1 MRNFGLIGQS
11 LVHSFSKD
19 YFNKK
24 FKTENIDALYSN
36 FEIENTSSLR
46 DLFSNHNLSGLN
58 VTIPFKQKV
67 ISQLD
72 SLDEISQEIDAV
84 NTIKPFFKNNKLVSL
99 KGYNTDVYGFKQM
112 VKPYLKSQHTK
123 ALILGT
129 GGASKAVAYVLN
141 AYNIEVNFISR
152 KKLPT
157 LNNYFTWN
165 QINSHMVAGHYLIIN
180 TTPVGMYPNID
191 KVIKIAYDSLTSK
204 HLVIDLIYNPE
215 QTLFLKKAF
224 LKNAKILNGYQMLVH
239 QALKA
244 WDIWESSNIIK

>member
-1 MRNFGLIGQS
+1 MRNFGLIGKS

-24 FKTENIDALYSN
+24 FKEEDIDALYSN
-36 FEIENTSSLR
+36 FELDNISNLKE
-46 DLFSNHNLSGLN
+46 LFSDYKLSGLN

-84 NTIKPFFKNNKLVSL
+84 NTIKPFFDNNKLVSL
-99 KGYNTDVYGFKQM
+99 KGYNTDVFGFQQM
-112 VKPYLKSQHTK
+112 VKPYLKSHHTK

-141 AYNIEVNFISR
+141 SLNIDVNFISR
-152 KKLPT
+152 NNFPS

-165 QINSHMVAGHYLIIN
+165 ELNSHMVAGHYLIIN
-180 TTPVGMYPNID
+180 TTPIGMYPDVEQEI
-191 KVIKIAYDSLTSK
+191 IISYDNLTSK

-215 QTLFLKKAF
+215 QTLFLKKSL
-224 LKNAKILNGYQMLVH
+224 LKNAQILNGYQMLVH

>member
-1 MRNFGLIGQS
+1 LRNFGLIGKS

-24 FKTENIDALYSN
+24 FKTDNIDALYSN
-36 FEIENTSSLR
+36 FEIDNISGLR
-46 DLFSNHNLSGLN
+46 DLFLTHNLFGLN

-72 SLDEISQEIDAV
+72 SLDEISQQIDAV
-84 NTIKPFFKNNKLVSL
+84 NTIKPFFKNNKLIFL
-99 KGYNTDVYGFKQM
+99 KGYNTDVYGFQQM
-112 VKPYLKSQHTK
+112 VKPYLKSHHTK

-141 AYNIEVNFISR
+141 AFNIGVNFISR
-152 KKLPT
+152 NNFPS
-157 LNNYFTWN
+157 LNNYFTWD
-165 QINSHMVAGHYLIIN
+165 QLNSHMVAGHYLIIN
-180 TTPVGMYPNID
+180 TTPVGMYPGVD
-191 KVIKIAYDSLTSK
+191 QEIKISYDNLTSK

-215 QTLFLKKAF
+215 QTIFLKKAL
-224 LKNAKILNGYQMLVH
+224 LKNAQILNGYQMLVH

-244 WDIWESSNIIK
+244 WNIWESSNIIK

>member
-1 MRNFGLIGQS
+1 MRNFGLIGKS

-24 FKTENIDALYSN
+24 FKTDNIDALYSN
-36 FEIENTSSLR
+36 FEIDNISGLK
-46 DLFSNHNLSGLN
+46 DLFLTHNLFGLN

-72 SLDEISQEIDAV
+72 SLDEISQQIDAV
-84 NTIKPFFKNNKLVSL
+84 NTIKPFFKNNKLIFL
-99 KGYNTDVYGFKQM
+99 KGYNTDVYGFQQM
-112 VKPYLKSQHTK
+112 VKPYLKSHHTK

-141 AYNIEVNFISR
+141 AFNIGVNFISR
-152 KKLPT
+152 NNFPS
-157 LNNYFTWN
+157 LNNYFTWD
-165 QINSHMVAGHYLIIN
+165 QLNSHMVAGHYLIIN
-180 TTPVGMYPNID
+180 TTPVGMYPGVD
-191 KVIKIAYDSLTSK
+191 QEIKISYDNLTSK

-215 QTLFLKKAF
+215 QTIFLKKAL
-224 LKNAKILNGYQMLVH
+224 LKNAQILNGYQMLVH

-244 WDIWESSNIIK
+244 WNIWESSNIIK

>member
-24 FKTENIDALYSN
+24 FKTENIDAFYSN
-36 FEIENTSSLR
+36 FEIDNISSLR
-46 DLFSNHNLSGLN
+46 DLFSNHKLSGLN

-72 SLDEISQEIDAV
+72 SLDEISQEIDSV
-84 NTIKPFFKNNKLVSL
+84 NTIKSFFKNKKLVSL

-112 VKPYLKSQHTK
+112 VKPYLKSHHTK
-123 ALILGT
+123 ALVLGT

-152 KKLPT
+152 NKYPSK
-157 LNNYFTWN
+157 NNYFTWT
-165 QINSHMVAGHYLIIN
+165 QLNSHMVAGHYLIIN
-180 TTPVGMYPNID
+180 TTPVGMYPNVD
-191 KVIKIAYDSLTSK
+191 QEIKISYENLTSK
-204 HLVIDLIYNPE
+204 HLVIDLIYNPA

-224 LKNAKILNGYQMLVH
+224 FKNAQILNGYQMLVH
-239 QALKA
+239 QAHKA
-244 WDIWESSNIIK
+244 WDIWESSNINK

>member
-1 MRNFGLIGQS
+1 MRNFGLIGKS

-24 FKTENIDALYSN
+24 FKEENIDALYSN
-36 FEIENTSSLR
+36 FELEEIPSLKE
-46 DLFSNHNLSGLN
+46 LFSDYKLSGLN

-67 ISQLD
+67 ISHLD
-72 SLDEISQEIDAV
+72 SLDEISHEINAV
-84 NTIKPFFKNNKLVSL
+84 NTIKPFFDNNKLVSL
-99 KGYNTDVYGFKQM
+99 KGYNTDVYGFQKM
-112 VKPYLKSQHTK
+112 VKPYLKSHHTK

-141 AYNIEVNFISR
+141 SFNIEVNFISR
-152 KKLPT
+152 NNFPS

-165 QINSHMVAGHYLIIN
+165 QLNSHMVAGHYLIIN
-180 TTPVGMYPNID
+180 TTPIGMYPDVDQEI
-191 KVIKIAYDSLTSK
+191 IISYDNLTSK

-215 QTLFLKKAF
+215 QTLFLKKAL
-224 LKNAKILNGYQMLVH
+224 LKNAQILNGYQMLVH

>member
-24 FKTENIDALYSN
+24 FKTENIDAFYYN
-36 FEIENTSSLR
+36 FEIDNISCLR
-46 DLFSNHNLSGLN
+46 NLFSKHKLSGLN

-72 SLDEISQEIDAV
+72 SLDKISQEIDSV
-84 NTIKPFFKNNKLVSL
+84 NTIKSFFKNKKLVSL

-112 VKPYLKSQHTK
+112 LKPYLKSHHTK
-123 ALILGT
+123 ALVLGT
-129 GGASKAVAYVLN
+129 GGTSKAVAYVLN

-152 KKLPT
+152 NKYPSK
-157 LNNYFTWN
+157 NNYFTLT
-165 QINSHMVAGHYLIIN
+165 QLNSHIVAGHYLIIN
-180 TTPVGMYPNID
+180 TTPVGMYPNVD
-191 KVIKIAYDSLTSK
+191 KEIKISYENLTSK
-204 HLVIDLIYNPE
+204 HLVIDLIYNPA

-224 LKNAKILNGYQMLVH
+224 FKNAQILNGYQMLVH
-239 QALKA
+239 QAHKA
-244 WDIWESSNIIK
+244 WDIWESSNINK

>member
-1 MRNFGLIGQS
+1 LRNFGLIGQS

-24 FKTENIDALYSN
+24 FKTENIDAFYSN
-36 FEIENTSSLR
+36 FEIDNISSLR
-46 DLFSNHNLSGLN
+46 DLFSNHKLSGLN

-72 SLDEISQEIDAV
+72 SLDEISQEIDSV
-84 NTIKPFFKNNKLVSL
+84 NTIKSFFKNKKLVSL

-112 VKPYLKSQHTK
+112 LKPYLKSHHTK
-123 ALILGT
+123 ALVLGT

-152 KKLPT
+152 NKYPSK
-157 LNNYFTWN
+157 NNYFTWT
-165 QINSHMVAGHYLIIN
+165 QLNSHMVAGHYLIIN
-180 TTPVGMYPNID
+180 TTPVGMYPNVD
-191 KVIKIAYDSLTSK
+191 KEIKISYENLTSK
-204 HLVIDLIYNPE
+204 HLVIDLIYNPA

-224 LKNAKILNGYQMLVH
+224 FKNAQILNGYQMLVH
-239 QALKA
+239 QAHKA
-244 WDIWESSNIIK
+244 WDIWESSNINK

>member
-1 MRNFGLIGQS
+1 LRNFGLIGKS

-24 FKTENIDALYSN
+24 FKTDNIDALYSN
-36 FEIENTSSLR
+36 FEIDNISGLR
-46 DLFSNHNLSGLN
+46 DLFLTHNLFGLN

-72 SLDEISQEIDAV
+72 SLDEISQQIDAV
-84 NTIKPFFKNNKLVSL
+84 NTIKPFFKNNKLIFL
-99 KGYNTDVYGFKQM
+99 KGYNTDVYGFQQM
-112 VKPYLKSQHTK
+112 VKPYLKSHHTK

-141 AYNIEVNFISR
+141 AFNIGVNFISR
-152 KKLPT
+152 NNFPS
-157 LNNYFTWN
+157 LNNYFTWD
-165 QINSHMVAGHYLIIN
+165 QLNSHMVAGHYLIIN
-180 TTPVGMYPNID
+180 TTPVGMYPGVD
-191 KVIKIAYDSLTSK
+191 HEIKISYDNLTSK

-215 QTLFLKKAF
+215 QTIFLKKAL
-224 LKNAKILNGYQMLVH
+224 LKNAQILNGYQMLVH

-244 WDIWESSNIIK
+244 WNIWESSNIIK

>member
-1 MRNFGLIGQS
+1 MRNFGLIGKS

-24 FKTENIDALYSN
+24 FKTDNIDALYSN
-36 FEIENTSSLR
+36 FEIDNISGLR
-46 DLFSNHNLSGLN
+46 DLFLTHNLFGLN

-72 SLDEISQEIDAV
+72 SLDEISQQIDAV
-84 NTIKPFFKNNKLVSL
+84 NTIKPFFKNNKLIFL
-99 KGYNTDVYGFKQM
+99 KGYNTDVYGFQQM
-112 VKPYLKSQHTK
+112 VKPYLKSHHTK

-141 AYNIEVNFISR
+141 AFNIGVNFISR
-152 KKLPT
+152 NNFPS
-157 LNNYFTWN
+157 LNNYFTWD
-165 QINSHMVAGHYLIIN
+165 QLNSHMVAGHYLIIN
-180 TTPVGMYPNID
+180 TTPVGMYPGVD
-191 KVIKIAYDSLTSK
+191 QEIKISYDNLTSK

-215 QTLFLKKAF
+215 QTIFLKKAL
-224 LKNAKILNGYQMLVH
+224 LKNAQILNGYQMLVH

-244 WDIWESSNIIK
+244 WNIWESSNIIK

>member
-112 VKPYLKSQHTK
+112 VKPYLKSHHTK
-123 ALILGT
+123 ALVLGT

-165 QINSHMVAGHYLIIN
+165 QINSHMVAQHYLIIN
-180 TTPVGMYPNID
+180 TTPVGMYPNVD
-191 KVIKIAYDSLTSK
+191 KEIKIAYDSLTSK

-215 QTLFLKKAF
+215 QTLFLKKAL

>member
-11 LVHSFSKD
+11 LIHSFSKD

-36 FEIENTSSLR
+36 FEIDNISTLR
-46 DLFSNHNLSGLN
+46 DLFSDFKLSGLN

-72 SLDEISQEIDAV
+72 SLDEISQKIDAV
-84 NTIKPFFKNNKLVSL
+84 NTIKPFFKNNKLISL
-99 KGYNTDVYGFKQM
+99 KGYNTDVYGFQQM
-112 VKPYLKSQHTK
+112 LKPYLKSHHTK
-123 ALILGT
+123 ALVLGT

-141 AYNIEVNFISR
+141 AYNIDVNFISR
-152 KKLPT
+152 NKFPS

-165 QINSHMVAGHYLIIN
+165 QLNSHMVAGHYIIIN
-180 TTPVGMYPNID
+180 TTPVGMYPD
-191 KVIKIAYDSLTSK
+191 VDQEIKISYDNLTSK
-204 HLVIDLIYNPE
+204 HLVIDLIYNPD
-215 QTLFLKKAF
+215 QTLFLKKAL
-224 LKNAKILNGYQMLVH
+224 LKNAQTLNGYQMLVH

-244 WDIWESSNIIK
+244 WNIWESSNIIK

>member
-1 MRNFGLIGQS
+1 LRNFGLIGQS

-24 FKTENIDALYSN
+24 FKTENIDAFYSN
-36 FEIENTSSLR
+36 FEIDNISSLR
-46 DLFSNHNLSGLN
+46 DLFSNHKLSGLN

-72 SLDEISQEIDAV
+72 SLDEISQEIDSV
-84 NTIKPFFKNNKLVSL
+84 NTIKSFFKNKKLVSL

-112 VKPYLKSQHTK
+112 LKPYLKSHHTK
-123 ALILGT
+123 ALVLGT

-152 KKLPT
+152 NKYPSK
-157 LNNYFTWN
+157 NNYFTWTQLN
-165 QINSHMVAGHYLIIN
+165 CHMVAGHYLIIN
-180 TTPVGMYPNID
+180 TTPVGMYPNVD
-191 KVIKIAYDSLTSK
+191 KEIKISYENLTSK
-204 HLVIDLIYNPE
+204 HLVIDLIYNPA

-224 LKNAKILNGYQMLVH
+224 FKNAQILNGYQMLVH
-239 QALKA
+239 QAHKA
-244 WDIWESSNIIK
+244 WDIWESSNINK

>member
-11 LVHSFSKD
+11 LIHSFSKD

-36 FEIENTSSLR
+36 FEIDNISSLR
-46 DLFSNHNLSGLN
+46 DLFSDFKLSGLN

-72 SLDEISQEIDAV
+72 SLDEISQKIDAV

-99 KGYNTDVYGFKQM
+99 KGYNTDVYGFQQM
-112 VKPYLKSQHTK
+112 LKPHLKSHHTK
-123 ALILGT
+123 ALVLGT
-129 GGASKAVAYVLN
+129 GGASKAVSYVLN
-141 AYNIEVNFISR
+141 AYNIDVNFISR
-152 KKLPT
+152 NKFPS

-165 QINSHMVAGHYLIIN
+165 QLNSHMVAGHYLIIN
-180 TTPVGMYPNID
+180 TTPLGMYPD
-191 KVIKIAYDSLTSK
+191 LDQEIKISYDNLTFK
-204 HLVIDLIYNPE
+204 HLVIDLIYNPD
-215 QTLFLKKAF
+215 QTLFLKKAL
-224 LKNAKILNGYQMLVH
+224 LKNAQIINGYQMLVY

-244 WDIWESSNIIK
+244 WDIWES

>member
-24 FKTENIDALYSN
+24 FKTENIDAFYSN
-36 FEIENTSSLR
+36 FEIDNISSLR
-46 DLFSNHNLSGLN
+46 DLFSNHKLSGLN

-72 SLDEISQEIDAV
+72 SLDEISQEIDSV
-84 NTIKPFFKNNKLVSL
+84 NTIKSFFKNKKLVSL

-112 VKPYLKSQHTK
+112 LKPYLKSHHTK
-123 ALILGT
+123 ALVLGT

-152 KKLPT
+152 NKYPSK
-157 LNNYFTWN
+157 NNYFTWT
-165 QINSHMVAGHYLIIN
+165 QLNSHMVAGHYLIIN
-180 TTPVGMYPNID
+180 TTPVGMYPNVD
-191 KVIKIAYDSLTSK
+191 QEIKISYENLTSK
-204 HLVIDLIYNPE
+204 HLVIDLIYNPA

-224 LKNAKILNGYQMLVH
+224 FKNAQILNGYQMLVH
-239 QALKA
+239 QAHKA
-244 WDIWESSNIIK
+244 WDIWESSNINK

>member
-1 MRNFGLIGQS
+1 MRDFGLIGQS
-11 LVHSFSKD
+11 LVHSFSKE
-19 YFNKK
+19 YFNQK

-36 FEIENTSSLR
+36 FEIKNTSSLR

-112 VKPYLKSQHTK
+112 LKPYLKSHHTK
-123 ALILGT
+123 ALVLGT

-152 KKLPT
+152 NKFPSK
-157 LNNYFTWN
+157 NNYFTWN
-165 QINSHMVAGHYLIIN
+165 QLNSHMVAGHYLIIN
-180 TTPVGMYPNID
+180 TTPVGMYPYVD
-191 KVIKIAYDSLTSK
+191 QEIKISYDNLTSK

-215 QTLFLKKAF
+215 QTLFLKKAL
-224 LKNAKILNGYQMLVH
+224 LKNAQILNGYQMLVH

-244 WDIWESSNIIK
+244 WNIWESSNIIK

>member
-19 YFNKK
+19 FFNKK
-24 FKTENIDALYSN
+24 FKTENIDAFYSN
-36 FEIENTSSLR
+36 FEIDNISCLR
-46 DLFSNHNLSGLN
+46 NLFSKHKLSGLN

-72 SLDEISQEIDAV
+72 SLDKISQEIDSV
-84 NTIKPFFKNNKLVSL
+84 NTIKSFFKNKKLVSL

-112 VKPYLKSQHTK
+112 LKPYLKSHHTK
-123 ALILGT
+123 ALVLGT

-152 KKLPT
+152 NKYPSK
-157 LNNYFTWN
+157 NNYFTWN
-165 QINSHMVAGHYLIIN
+165 ELNSHMVAGHYLIIN
-180 TTPVGMYPNID
+180 TTPIGMYPNVD
-191 KVIKIAYDSLTSK
+191 KEIKISYENLTSK
-204 HLVIDLIYNPE
+204 HLVIDLIYNPTH
-215 QTLFLKKAF
+215 TLFLKKALF
-224 LKNAKILNGYQMLVH
+224 KNAQILNGYQMLVH

>member
-11 LVHSFSKD
+11 LIHSFSKD

-36 FEIENTSSLR
+36 FEIDNISTLR
-46 DLFSNHNLSGLN
+46 DLFSDFKLSGLN

-72 SLDEISQEIDAV
+72 SLDEISQKIDAV
-84 NTIKPFFKNNKLVSL
+84 NTIKPFFKNNKLISL
-99 KGYNTDVYGFKQM
+99 KGYNTDVYGFQQM
-112 VKPYLKSQHTK
+112 LKPYLKSHHTK
-123 ALILGT
+123 ALVLGT

-141 AYNIEVNFISR
+141 AYNIDVNFISR
-152 KKLPT
+152 NKFPS

-165 QINSHMVAGHYLIIN
+165 QLNSHMVAGHYIIIN
-180 TTPVGMYPNID
+180 TTPVGMYPD
-191 KVIKIAYDSLTSK
+191 VDQEIKISYDNLTSK
-204 HLVIDLIYNPE
+204 HLVIDLIYNPD
-215 QTLFLKKAF
+215 QTLFLKKAL
-224 LKNAKILNGYQMLVH
+224 LKNAQIINGYQMLVY

-244 WDIWESSNIIK
+244 WDIWES